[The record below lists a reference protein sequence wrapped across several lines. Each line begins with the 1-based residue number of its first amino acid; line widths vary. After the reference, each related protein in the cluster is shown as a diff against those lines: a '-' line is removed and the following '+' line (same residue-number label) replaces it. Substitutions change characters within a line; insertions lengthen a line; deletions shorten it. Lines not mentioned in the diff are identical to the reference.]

1 VSSSLNASMK
11 YCPKNMYEGTGR
23 FHNAF
28 LSIQNNEKLLPAEMR
43 ASPAYEFACYKEI
56 LPSVR
61 ILAVVQKQRI

>member
-1 VSSSLNASMK
+1 
-11 YCPKNMYEGTGR
+11 MYEGTGR